1 MCAKIWVEKNPLSVS
16 NESVTG
22 EYVTIGDESY
32 YKIGRYDRM
41 RSFFM
46 SLVSHADHWMFI
58 SSKGGLSAGRIN
70 ENNALFPY
78 YTDDKIT
85 NSSEVT
91 GSKTLIHVFQE
102 NKKMLWLPFSD
113 QYQGSYQLERNLYK
127 SRTGNKLIFEEINH
141 SLSLSFNYSWNFS
154 EKYGFVKSSY
164 IVNLGEKPLTC
175 QVLDG
180 LQNLLPFGVDSAMQ
194 KERSNLV
201 DAYKRNELDPVSGIG
216 IYALSAMIVDRAEP
230 SEALKATVCWTVGLK
245 PKDILL
251 SSLQLDQFKFDGQIS
266 AEKDIKGSPGAYFVH
281 HHLLLDGGESSS
293 WKIIADVNKDHSDIH
308 ALMAQISTSDNSLE
322 KLVENDIAA
331 GNLELLQKIAKADG
345 LQLSADQLATGRH
358 ISNVLFNIMRG
369 GLFEDHYGILIS
381 DFIAY
386 IHQANKPLSAVQ
398 KVFLESL
405 PGSISQDELMNQVQS
420 KGNPDLIRL
429 SYEYLPLSFSRRH
442 GDPSRPWNKF
452 SIDLKNKDGS
462 SKKYYQGNWRDI
474 FQNWEALA
482 LSIPGFI
489 HSMIVKFVNAS
500 TIDGYN
506 PYRITSNGIDWEV
519 VEPDDPWSYI
529 GYWGDHQIIYL
540 QKLLELSHHH
550 FPEKLS
556 SLMDEAIFVY
566 ANVPYRIK
574 SYDRIV
580 ANPKDTIEYY
590 DGLEEV
596 ISGRVNE
603 IGADGKIVY
612 GENGQPIRATF
623 AEKLLVT
630 LLTKLS
636 NFVPEAGIWLNTQRP
651 EWNDANNA
659 LVGNGVSMV
668 TLYYMRRYVAFLH
681 KLFNA
686 SPKSLPLNK
695 TLYML
700 WEGIYQVLQTNQAVL
715 QKKFTAQQR
724 RSFVDQLGQLGEDY
738 RNVVYKKP
746 SNDKTTLQTAE
757 LSSFLELTLHYIDHS
772 IKANKRTDG
781 LYHAYNL
788 INFSENQLS
797 VSHLYEMLEGQVAIL
812 SSGILTT
819 TESLQVLDALKSS
832 KMYRQDQYSYMLY
845 PNRELPGFLDKNN
858 IPNSFVDNSDL
869 AKQLLSDRNQ
879 ELITKDV
886 KGGFHFN
893 GEFHNSD
900 DLRAKLDELKLQYG
914 NLVEKEYAAYLE
926 IFEEIFDHKSFTGR
940 SGTFYGYEGLGSIYW
955 HMVSKLLLAVQEN
968 LQLAIDQDEDKELID
983 RLVQHY
989 YEIRAGIG
997 INKSPEL
1004 YGAFPTDPYSHT
1016 PGHKGAQQ
1024 PGMTG
1029 QVKEDIMNRWGELG
1043 VKVSQGC
1050 ISFAPE
1056 FLHPHEFINEAKFF
1070 EYFTISGQRGKI
1082 ELKPGELA
1090 FTYCQVPVIYKMS
1103 DRNHIELEKSGGPN
1117 IMVDGQKLSPALSAH
1132 LFSRDQKIS
1141 KIRVFLKMV

>member
-1 MCAKIWVEKNPLSVS
+1 MCAKIWVENNPLFVS
-16 NESVTG
+16 SESVTG
-22 EYVTIGDESY
+22 EYVYIGAESY
-32 YKIGRYDRM
+32 YKISHYDRM
-41 RSFFM
+41 SPFFM

-85 NSSEVT
+85 DYSDIT
-91 GSKTLIHVFQE
+91 GSKTLILVSKE
-102 NKKMLWLPFSD
+102 NKKLLWLPFSD
-113 QYQGSYQLERNLYK
+113 QYRGSFQLERNLYK
-127 SRTGNKLIFEEINH
+127 NRTGNKLIFEEINH
-141 SLSLSFNYSWNFS
+141 SLSLSFNYSWTFS
-154 EKYGFVKSSY
+154 DKYGFVKSSY
-164 IVNLGEKPLTC
+164 IVNLGEKQLAC

-180 LQNLLPFGVDSAMQ
+180 LQNLLPNGVDSAMQ

-201 DAYKRNELDPVSGIG
+201 DAYKRNELEPISGLG

-230 SEALKATVCWTVGLK
+230 SEALKASVCWTIGLK
-245 PKDILL
+245 PNDILL
-251 SSLQLDQFKFDGQIS
+251 SSLQLDRFKFDGRITP
-266 AEKDIKGSPGAYFVH
+266 EKDIKGFPGAYFVH
-281 HHLLLDGGESSS
+281 HHLQLEGGESSS
-293 WKIIADVNKDHSDIH
+293 WKIIADVNKDHSDINS
-308 ALMAQISTSDNSLE
+308 LIDQLSTSYNSLE
-322 KLVENDIAA
+322 KLVENDIDA
-331 GNLELLQKIAKADG
+331 GNLELLHKIAKADG

-358 ISNVLFNIMRG
+358 TSNVLFNIMRG
-369 GLFEDHYGILIS
+369 GLFEDHYSIQAS
-381 DFIAY
+381 DFITH
-386 IHQANKPLSAVQ
+386 IHKANQPLSSVQ
-398 KVFLESL
+398 AEFLESL
-405 PGSISQDELMNQVQS
+405 PSSISQDELMTLVQS
-420 KGNPDLIRL
+420 TGNPDLIRL

-482 LSIPGFI
+482 LSIPDFI

-506 PYRITSNGIDWEV
+506 PYRITSDGIDWEV

-540 QKLLELSHHH
+540 QKLLEISDHH
-550 FPEKLS
+550 FPGKLS
-556 SLMDEAIFVY
+556 SLMDEAVFVY

-574 SYDRIV
+574 SYDNIV
-580 ANPKDTIEYY
+580 ANPKDTIEYHN
-590 DGLEEV
+590 GLEEV
-596 ISGRVNE
+596 ISGRVKE
-603 IGADGKIVY
+603 IGADGKIIY
-612 GENGQPIRATF
+612 GENGQPIRATLI
-623 AEKLLVT
+623 EKLLVT

-636 NFVPEAGIWLNTQRP
+636 NFVPDAGIWLNTQRP

-681 KLFNA
+681 KLIDS
-686 SPKSLPLNK
+686 SPNSLPLNK
-695 TLYML
+695 ALYSL
-700 WEGIYQVLQTNQAVL
+700 WEGIYKVLQTNQVFL
-715 QKKFTAQQR
+715 LKRFTDQQR
-724 RSFVDQLGQLGEDY
+724 RSFVDQLGQLGENY
-738 RNVVYKKP
+738 RNKVYQNP
-746 SNDKTTLQTAE
+746 SNEKTTLKTAD
-757 LSSFLELTLHYIDHS
+757 LSSFLELTLQYIDHS
-772 IKANKRTDG
+772 IRANKRADD

-788 INFSENQLS
+788 INFSGDQLS
-797 VSHLYEMLEGQVAIL
+797 VSNLYEMLEGQVAIL
-812 SSGILTT
+812 SSGILTAS
-819 TESLQVLDALKSS
+819 ESLQVLDALKSS
-832 KMYRQDQYSYMLY
+832 KMYREDQYSYMLY

-858 IPNSFVDNSDL
+858 IPNSFVDNSAL
-869 AKQLLSDRNQ
+869 AKQLLSDSNQ
-879 ELITKDV
+879 ELIIKDV
-886 KGGFHFN
+886 KGKFHFN

-914 NLVEKEYAAYLE
+914 HLVENEYEAYLE

-968 LQLAIDQDEDKELID
+968 LQLAINQNEDKELIAG
-983 RLVQHY
+983 LVQHY

-1043 VKVSQGC
+1043 VKVSRGC

-1056 FLHPHEFINEAKFF
+1056 FLHPAEFINKTQFF
-1070 EYFTISGQRGKI
+1070 EYFTISGDRERI
-1082 ELKPGELA
+1082 ELNPGELA

-1103 DRNHIELEKSGGPN
+1103 DRNQIELEKTDRQN
-1117 IMVDGQKLSPALSAH
+1117 LLIDALKLTPELSAH

-1141 KIRVFLKMV
+1141 KIRVFLKIN